1 MKNPYRKGE
10 LKAKM
15 TYTYVGE
22 IREATIKRTASYK
35 AGIDDPVSDTY
46 YVVLRDGEGLQQS
59 LYRYAS
65 TYEAAERLRNL
76 IPLCKTIVATGKVCI
91 RRNNIYFETLTLSWP
106 NGDNILVWAM
116 DKEIRG
122 STEED
127 VA

>member
-1 MKNPYRKGE
+1 MKNPYKRGE

-46 YVVLRDGEGLQQS
+46 YVVLRDVEGLQQS

-65 TYEAAERLRNL
+65 TYEAAERLRSL
-76 IPLCKTIVATGKVCI
+76 IPLCKTLVLTGKVCI
-91 RRNNIYFETLTLSWP
+91 RRNNIYFEAVTVSWP
-106 NGDNILVWAM
+106 NGDSTLAWAE
-116 DKEIRG
+116 DKQIRASEEEI
-122 STEED
+122 
-127 VA
+127 A

>member
-1 MKNPYRKGE
+1 MKNPYKRGE

-22 IREATIKRTASYK
+22 IREAMIKRTASYK

-65 TYEAAERLRNL
+65 TYEAAERLRSL
-76 IPLCKTIVATGKVCI
+76 IPLCKTLVLTGKVVV
-91 RRNNIYFETLTLSWP
+91 RRNNIYFEVVTVSWP
-106 NGDNILVWAM
+106 NGESPFTWAE
-116 DKEIRG
+116 DREIVG
-122 STEED
+122 SEEE
-127 VA
+127 AE